1 MNTLKEA
8 LLLFDNPEKKHFH
21 YLDVSNTIAQ
31 LPEEITASFEAQAEY
46 LAMAFQDNTGEKHW
60 NTYLGPMTTWVRTD
74 TGEEVLRPDI
84 SSIKPNHISYW
95 ENRAS
100 ETANPLMLMR
110 YTGLVLDFKKKV
122 TGDKPD
128 YRTIILPYIEAVIKC
143 VEDDYVAY
151 EVEGYLKM
159 ERALQMSASINNT
172 QLFEKAQQV
181 LWDYDHKHGKD
192 ESPGLWGRHFKIMIT
207 YLERY
212 GRFEEALVK
221 ENEARFNRIESQALL
236 DGGKTDHFAHILAE
250 ETDLLCEY
258 YNKKGDNIKIKEY
271 LDRELVVIKKSF
283 DLRGGMWAHAM
294 LQIMQSKY
302 RKYHFYKEANNLY
315 IDIQDWGKKALAD
328 MQGHEFSVPI
338 DNEQLEVYL
347 KDFLSGTPKEVFVKY
362 LVRNIPNQDMERQ
375 RQKEEAEQYPLL
387 DMIRTTTY
395 DINGSPINNVGVG
408 EDSEYQKLMY
418 GMYRRML
425 INAMF
430 LRLEVT
436 KMIGQGKLSLEIVLD
451 AFKDSPLIAE
461 EQYGLFERGMKAYF
475 EEDYIVACHL
485 LIPQFESAI
494 RRMVSMCGGE
504 ILQSDRDPK
513 DGNRYISLDGL
524 LDSEEAKNSLKEDI
538 QTYFKNLFT
547 EHNGWNL
554 RNRISHGLLQTSGF
568 NSTIADRI
576 VHAFGLLSLLEFTE
590 K

>member
-95 ENRAS
+95 ENRAG

-159 ERALQMSASINNT
+159 ERALQMSASINNI

-192 ESPGLWGRHFKIMIT
+192 ESPGLGGRHFKIMIT

-347 KDFLSGTPKEVFVKY
+347 NDFLSGTPKEVFLKY
-362 LVRNIPNQDMERQ
+362 LLRNMPIQDVERQ

-387 DMIRTTTY
+387 DIIRTTTY

-425 INAMF
+425 ISAIF
-430 LRLEVT
+430 LKLEVT
-436 KMIGQGKLSLEIVLD
+436 RMIEQGKLSLEIVLD

-494 RRMVSMCGGE
+494 RRMVSLCGGE

-524 LDSEEAKNSLKEDI
+524 LDSEEAKNSLKEDM

-568 NSTIADRI
+568 NSTVADRI
-576 VHAFGLLSLLEFTE
+576 VHAFGLLSLLEFKE